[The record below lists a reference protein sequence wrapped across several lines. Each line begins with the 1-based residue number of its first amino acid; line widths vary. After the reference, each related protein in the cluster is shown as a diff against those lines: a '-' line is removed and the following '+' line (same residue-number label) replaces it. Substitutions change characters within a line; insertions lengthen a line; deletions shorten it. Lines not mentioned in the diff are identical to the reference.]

1 VSADRSRKWRPL
13 SGVRGR
19 VVLTVLVVTACLYS
33 LLGTIGFLYIADGG
47 RDSIRERVT
56 GVVDQLEAGLRA
68 GTGAISLFTP
78 DGVEAVAVDPGAP
91 PPVPSGDV
99 KVTRTI
105 TLGSQTYLL
114 VGHASQ
120 VPLTDSLRSLH
131 TGLWIGV
138 PLAVLVTALVAGVA
152 TRRALRPV
160 SVITEQAAAIDAHD
174 VSTRVPV
181 PDTDDEVEH
190 LARTVNEMLDRIA
203 AGQQAQRQFTSDAAH
218 ELRTPLMA
226 LLGEIELARRSSAP
240 PDPQLLARLDD
251 LAQRLARRV
260 DDLVLLSTLDE
271 QPPLDCRP
279 TDLLEVVRT
288 EAAAMAVGDPAPAIA
303 VGGHETTAVVDERL
317 VSRAVRNLLSNACRH
332 AARTVR
338 AEVDAS
344 GDRVWVHVDD
354 DGPGVPAAERELV
367 LRRFGRLDEA
377 RQVDSGGA
385 GLGLA
390 IAASVAQAHGGD
402 VVVSDADLGGARISL
417 WVPRPDPALSGR
429 VRAG

>member
-1 VSADRSRKWRPL
+1 MSADPSRRWRPL

-68 GTGAISLFTP
+68 GTGAVSLFTP
-78 DGVEAVAVDPGAP
+78 DGVEAVAVEPGAP

-105 TLGSQTYLL
+105 TVGSQTFLL

-240 PDPQLLARLDD
+240 PDPQLLDRLDD

-271 QPPLDCRP
+271 QPPLDRRP

-288 EAAAMAVGDPAPAIA
+288 EAAALAVGESSSPIA
-303 VGGHETTAVVDERL
+303 VVGDETTAVVDERL
-317 VSRAVRNLLSNACRH
+317 VSRAVRNLLEQRLSTRGRDGAGRGRRQRRPGLGPRRRRR
-332 AARTVR
+332 AGRSRYRAGARPAKVR
-338 AEVDAS
+338 PAGRGPPGRLRWGRPRA
-344 GDRVWVHVDD
+344 GHRRVG
-354 DGPGVPAAERELV
+354 GPGPRW
-367 LRRFGRLDEA
+367 RRRGQRRRPRRRPHLA
-377 RQVDSGGA
+377 LGSR
-385 GLGLA
+385 GLE
-390 IAASVAQAHGGD
+390 H
-402 VVVSDADLGGARISL
+402 
-417 WVPRPDPALSGR
+417 PLSA
-429 VRAG
+429 VE

>member
-1 VSADRSRKWRPL
+1 
-13 SGVRGR
+13 
-19 VVLTVLVVTACLYS
+19 
-33 LLGTIGFLYIADGG
+33 
-47 RDSIRERVT
+47 VT

-68 GTGAISLFTP
+68 GTGAVSLFTP
-78 DGVEAVAVDPGAP
+78 DGVEAVAVDPRAASP
-91 PPVPSGDV
+91 PLPSGDV

-105 TLGSQTYLL
+105 TVGSQTYLL
-114 VGHASQ
+114 IGHASQ
-120 VPLTDSLRSLH
+120 APLTDSLRSLH

-160 SVITEQAAAIDAHD
+160 SVITEQAAAIDARD

-226 LLGEIELARRSSAP
+226 LLGELELARRSSAP
-240 PDPQLLARLDD
+240 PDPQLLARLDE

-271 QPPLDCRP
+271 QPPLDRQP

-303 VGGHETTAVVDERL
+303 ILGHETTAVVDERL
-317 VSRAVRNLLSNACRH
+317 MSRAVRNLLSNACRH
-332 AARTVR
+332 ATRTVQ
-338 AEVDAS
+338 AEVDAR
-344 GDRVWVHVDD
+344 GDRVWVHIDD

-417 WVPRPDPALSGR
+417 WVPA
-429 VRAG
+429 A

>member
-1 VSADRSRKWRPL
+1 MSADRSRRWRPL
-13 SGVRGR
+13 TGVRGR

-68 GTGAISLFTP
+68 GTGAVSLFTP
-78 DGVEAVAVDPGAP
+78 DGVEAVAVEPGAP
-91 PPVPSGDV
+91 PPLPSGDV

-105 TLGSQTYLL
+105 TIGSQTYLL

-271 QPPLDCRP
+271 QPPLDRRP
-279 TDLLEVVRT
+279 TDLLEVVRA

-303 VGGHETTAVVDERL
+303 VVGHETTAVVDERL

-354 DGPGVPAAERELV
+354 DGPGVPVAERELV

-417 WVPRPDPALSGR
+417 WVPA
-429 VRAG
+429 A

>member
-1 VSADRSRKWRPL
+1 
-13 SGVRGR
+13 
-19 VVLTVLVVTACLYS
+19 VLTVLVVTACLYS

-68 GTGAISLFTP
+68 GTGAVSLFTP
-78 DGVEAVAVDPGAP
+78 DGVEAVAVDPRAASP
-91 PPVPSGDV
+91 PLPSGDV

-105 TLGSQTYLL
+105 TVGSQTYLL
-114 VGHASQ
+114 IGHASQ
-120 VPLTDSLRSLH
+120 APLTDSLRSLH

-138 PLAVLVTALVAGVA
+138 PLAVLVTALVAGLA

-160 SVITEQAAAIDAHD
+160 SVITEQAAAIDADD

-226 LLGEIELARRSSAP
+226 LLGELELARRSPAP

-271 QPPLDCRP
+271 QPPLNRRP

-288 EAAAMAVGDPAPAIA
+288 EAAAVAVGNPAPAIA
-303 VGGHETTAVVDERL
+303 VLGHGAPAVVDERL
-317 VSRAVRNLLSNACRH
+317 LSRAVRNLLSNAWRH
-332 AARTVR
+332 AAATVR
-338 AEVDAS
+338 AEVDVS
-344 GDRVWVHVDD
+344 GDRVWVHIDD
-354 DGPGVPAAERELV
+354 DGPGIAAADREHV
-367 LRRFGRLDEA
+367 LRRFGRLDQA

-390 IAASVAQAHGGD
+390 IAASVARAHGGD

-417 WVPRPDPALSGR
+417 WVPTA
-429 VRAG
+429 